1 MQKIIPSQS
10 VVVNS
15 GLNKLN
21 AIPLNRSVTVKK
33 TNIDKIIN
41 ECNIPLQI
49 KKENQKKTNEITE
62 NINYLH
68 NLQWSN
74 KAESNNHILKEL
86 MKDVFENEKDL
97 FAFKQYLDSLQLS
110 NTYCD
115 DVLKYNSIGPL
126 HKYDKD
132 DKLFWRKVKGDGN
145 CFYRGFLFAFF
156 ENIIFTSNISY
167 LVSILYDFKLKINK
181 TKFREISVHYGFN
194 VILCFKCL
202 LMLYLS
208 MISKSRDTKL
218 KSYTIFIKMLNNI
231 KDFDYGLISYFHF
244 LIFEFIENN
253 QDNHYSEV
261 FNVKIGN
268 LLPKEYEDENGN
280 QNFNLFYDN
289 FLFKLFTEAEK
300 IIIYISPFIFNIEL
314 NLYYE
319 NSQNP
324 PEEEEIKTSLIDSDS
339 EEKEKQ
345 VIKQYEVLNFK
356 PENNTPLYQISLLY
370 RRTHYDVLYSDS
382 YYEVYK
388 TYLNINFAKEIKEKN
403 NKNRCFLCDREKD
416 IYFINDTIIICQIC
430 LVKEIQATL
439 KMYFTLLIQNNRK
452 HFLNNFNEGDLKELS
467 ECDLNVE
474 SNQVDITIGECV
486 DMLQRINVKWSFD
499 NFIYD
504 IKCFTCLM
512 CDKPKYDGKKY
523 TLKLPCDCRL
533 CSTKCLNDFMVYVK
547 STMNIKNGVYC
558 LCGKKYVRD
567 EIKKMYILFQTK

>member
-1 MQKIIPSQS
+1 
-10 VVVNS
+10 
-15 GLNKLN
+15 
-21 AIPLNRSVTVKK
+21 
-33 TNIDKIIN
+33 
-41 ECNIPLQI
+41 
-49 KKENQKKTNEITE
+49 
-62 NINYLH
+62 
-68 NLQWSN
+68 
-74 KAESNNHILKEL
+74 
-86 MKDVFENEKDL
+86 
-97 FAFKQYLDSLQLS
+97 
-110 NTYCD
+110 
-115 DVLKYNSIGPL
+115 
-126 HKYDKD
+126 
-132 DKLFWRKVKGDGN
+132 
-145 CFYRGFLFAFF
+145 
-156 ENIIFTSNISY
+156 
-167 LVSILYDFKLKINK
+167 
-181 TKFREISVHYGFN
+181 
-194 VILCFKCL
+194 
-202 LMLYLS
+202 
-208 MISKSRDTKL
+208 
-218 KSYTIFIKMLNNI
+218 MLNNI

>member
-10 VVVNS
+10 VVLNS

-21 AIPLNRSVTVKK
+21 TIPLNRSVAVKK

-49 KKENQKKTNEITE
+49 KNDNQKKMNEINE
-62 NINYLH
+62 NINFLH
-68 NLQWSN
+68 NLHWSN
-74 KAESNNHILKEL
+74 KTESNSHILREL
-86 MKDVFENEKDL
+86 MKDVFESEKDL

-145 CFYRGFLFAFF
+145 CFYRAFLFAFF

-167 LVSILYDFKLKINK
+167 LVNILYDFKLKINK

-202 LMLYLS
+202 IMLYLS
-208 MISKSRDTKL
+208 MTSKSRDTKV

-244 LIFEFIENN
+244 LIFVFIENN
-253 QDNHYSEV
+253 KDNHYSEV

-280 QNFNLFYDN
+280 QNFTLFYDN
-289 FLFKLFTEAEK
+289 YLFKLFTEAEK

-319 NSQNP
+319 NLQNP
-324 PEEEEIKTSLIDSDS
+324 PEEEKINTSLIDSDS

-345 VIKQYEVLNFK
+345 VIKEYEILNFK
-356 PENNTPLYQISLLY
+356 PENKSPLYQISLLY

-388 TYLNINFAKEIKEKN
+388 TYLNINFVKEIKA
-403 NKNRCFLCDREKD
+403 NKNRCFICDREKD

-430 LVKEIQATL
+430 LIKEIQATL

-452 HFLNNFNEGDLKELS
+452 HFLNNFTEGDLKEIA

-486 DMLQRINVKWSFD
+486 DMLQRTNAKWSFD

-523 TLKLPCDCRL
+523 TIKLPCDCRL
-533 CSTKCLNDFMVYVK
+533 CSTKCLNNFMVYVK